1 MYYLY
6 ANLIGEW
13 TCLNL
18 DPNARI
24 DGIHPDLWLK
34 QHPDFLF
41 DTPFVEIFTPV
52 SIIKFILHKSKPL
65 KCRQTNKTRSPYHY

>member
-41 DTPFVEIFTPV
+41 DTPFVEIFYASVHYQIHP
-52 SIIKFILHKSKPL
+52 SQI
-65 KCRQTNKTRSPYHY
+65 QTFKMSANK

>member
-41 DTPFVEIFTPV
+41 DTPFVEIFYASV
-52 SIIKFILHKSKPL
+52 HYQIHASQIKTFKMS
-65 KCRQTNKTRSPYHY
+65 TNK